1 VEQSA
6 LPAGSSTAAPRSA
19 LIGDVIA
26 GVSIAGLIL
35 PEAVAYASIANL
47 PPQAGVI
54 ALFAGL
60 ACYALIGRSRFAV
73 VAATSSSA
81 AVLAAA
87 SASLAG
93 SDAQLRMTIAFALV
107 VVTGLLFVA
116 AACARLGSIS
126 DFIAKPVL
134 RGFAFGLALV
144 IIVKQLPTMLG
155 VAAHHPDVVRY
166 FFDLIEQFEQ
176 WNRYSLATGV
186 VALVV
191 LFLLAPLKRVPGAL
205 IVIVAGIAATH
216 WLGLAA
222 YGVPVVGEIPVVVN
236 TPGLAPIARGDWLQL
251 AELGFALLLVLYAE
265 SSSSIRSFALIHGD
279 VISPNRDLFA
289 LGVSNIVS
297 GLMQGMAVGA
307 GYSASSANEAAGAQS
322 RLSGAVAA
330 AVLLLIVLTVLP
342 AVALTPAPILA
353 AIVIHAVSHT
363 LRLST
368 FAPYVLWRRDRVVA
382 AGAVLAVI
390 AFGVLNGLLTA
401 VGISMLMLL
410 SRLSK
415 PNVAP
420 LGRLGDSHDYVDIR
434 VHANALAVPGVLIL
448 RPEAPMFFANAER
461 MLTQVRHLCAA
472 NPSARS
478 VVLSLEE
485 TFDIDGTTIEAITA
499 LVADMARDQR
509 QLYLARLKE
518 PVIAVLLR
526 ADIPG
531 LPPTAFNYFSVDDAV
546 GAARARAV
554 EPSSEVYA

>member
-1 VEQSA
+1 
-6 LPAGSSTAAPRSA
+6 
-19 LIGDVIA
+19 
-26 GVSIAGLIL
+26 
-35 PEAVAYASIANL
+35 
-47 PPQAGVI
+47 
-54 ALFAGL
+54 
-60 ACYALIGRSRFAV
+60 
-73 VAATSSSA
+73 
-81 AVLAAA
+81 
-87 SASLAG
+87 
-93 SDAQLRMTIAFALV
+93 
-107 VVTGLLFVA
+107 
-116 AACARLGSIS
+116 
-126 DFIAKPVL
+126 
-134 RGFAFGLALV
+134 
-144 IIVKQLPTMLG
+144 
-155 VAAHHPDVVRY
+155 
-166 FFDLIEQFEQ
+166 
-176 WNRYSLATGV
+176 
-186 VALVV
+186 
-191 LFLLAPLKRVPGAL
+191 
-205 IVIVAGIAATH
+205 
-216 WLGLAA
+216 
-222 YGVPVVGEIPVVVN
+222 
-236 TPGLAPIARGDWLQL
+236 
-251 AELGFALLLVLYAE
+251 
-265 SSSSIRSFALIHGD
+265 
-279 VISPNRDLFA
+279 
-289 LGVSNIVS
+289 
-297 GLMQGMAVGA
+297 
-307 GYSASSANEAAGAQS
+307 
-322 RLSGAVAA
+322 VAA

-434 VHANALAVPGVLIL
+434 VHTNALAVPGVLIL